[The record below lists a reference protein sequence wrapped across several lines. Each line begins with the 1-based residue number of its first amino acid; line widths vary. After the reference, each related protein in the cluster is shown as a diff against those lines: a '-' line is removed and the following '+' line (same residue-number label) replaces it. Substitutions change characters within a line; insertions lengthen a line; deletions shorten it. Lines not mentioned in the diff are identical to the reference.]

1 SSPASFRRS
10 VGRPWVRVSVGASCE
25 QSRRRRCSVDSDR
38 RTESGSVKG
47 AQNLPRPPESTRSAA
62 SPRITPRPA
71 ALMESLP
78 PRRTLPAALA
88 FASRLMSA
96 PDMLAA
102 ASRKPTRS
110 VPEVTILF
118 AGDSG
123 DGMQLTGG
131 QFTVATARARND
143 LATLPD
149 FPAEIRAP
157 AGTTYGVS
165 AFQLHF
171 GQRAVHTPG
180 DEVDLLVAM
189 NAAAL
194 KVNLGRVRPGGT
206 VIVNTNSFERRD
218 LELAHYDS
226 NPLEDGTLDGYEVVP
241 VELTRLTR
249 EALADFGLST
259 KETDRSKNMF
269 ALGLALWLYTR
280 PIEPARD
287 WIRAKFAKHPEVR
300 DANLQALNKGYH
312 YGEITEAFAAR
323 YEVPPARLEPGV
335 YRAVKGNEAL
345 ALGLIAAGATSGL
358 GLFYST
364 YPTTPASRSDEHTSE

>member
-1 SSPASFRRS
+1 
-10 VGRPWVRVSVGASCE
+10 
-25 QSRRRRCSVDSDR
+25 
-38 RTESGSVKG
+38 
-47 AQNLPRPPESTRSAA
+47 
-62 SPRITPRPA
+62 
-71 ALMESLP
+71 
-78 PRRTLPAALA
+78 
-88 FASRLMSA
+88 
-96 PDMLAA
+96 
-102 ASRKPTRS
+102 
-110 VPEVTILF
+110 
-118 AGDSG
+118 AGP
-123 DGMQLTGG
+123 
-131 QFTVATARARND
+131 TVAVFSFFQAEDGIRDFHVTGVQTCA
-143 LATLPD
+143 LP
-149 FPAEIRAP
+149 I
-157 AGTTYGVS
+157 
-165 AFQLHF
+165 L
-171 GQRAVHTPG
+171 
-180 DEVDLLVAM
+180 DLLVAM

-345 ALGLIAAGATSGL
+345 ALGLIAAGARSGL
-358 GLFYST
+358 GLFYGT
-364 YPTTPASRSDEHTSE
+364 CPIAPASARLHALSGHRESGVRTFRAGEVRAAIGAALGASFGGNLGVTATSGPGMALKGEFIGLATMMELPLVIVDVQRAGPST